1 MKFTDLL
8 YNLFG
13 SKARDSGTVGT
24 DSDQSMNITV
34 INSSKETDFTNAI
47 KTNKTKARQ
56 LYHNTNKYYT
66 LAAQLVKPIINNNVN
81 FIGIPELT
89 GNKKAI
95 KVINDIEIDY
105 RKVHKTIEIDGSLF
119 VWPQWN
125 IKKMKVELTF
135 IPVDNIKEIFVD
147 PINKEITGYR
157 LSEHVTYATPKE
169 SSNRIQIDYVI
180 TKDIVILTC
189 VGTINKVEKFKNPFD
204 MIPIVHFSNDKDIY
218 ELFGHS
224 EIENFE
230 PQLKFYHELTY
241 QAGAAQSRDGHPKLK
256 VNTKNPKRW
265 IDNNFG
271 TGTYESVIGGE
282 TTISMESRDLFING
296 EEEDVNYLYLNK
308 TTGDYD
314 SLAETTFTNIVEG
327 SETPEI
333 NFGANIG
340 TSLAS
345 VKEYRPVWIKK
356 IEAKQYERTAPWKEV
371 YDIIIMISNFV
382 NLKSAKADDIK
393 LIWPKPNFAS
403 VKEQS
408 EIVESFAKAIE
419 MLQLAGALTDEEVFD
434 TLNELDIFEFME
446 EYKAHKE
453 VIDNEKKAKQKAAEA
468 LASAGQDIK
477 SGATEKD
484 GNNSK
489 DDKGGNKKTD

>member
-1 MKFTDLL
+1 MNFKDWL

-13 SKARDSGTVGT
+13 SDARDAGIVGY
-24 DSDQSMNITV
+24 DANQSMNIT
-34 INSSKETDFTNAI
+34 IIGGQKEIDYSNAI
-47 KTNKTKARQ
+47 KTNRVKAHQ
-56 LYHNTNKYYT
+56 LYHNTNKHYT

-95 KVINDIEIDY
+95 KVIDDVNIDY
-105 RKVHKTIEIDGSLF
+105 RKTHKTLEIDGSVF

-125 IKKMKVELTF
+125 NKKKIIEL
-135 IPVDNIKEIFVD
+135 IYILIDNIKEIFVD
-147 PINKEITGYR
+147 PISKEITGYR
-157 LSEHVTYATPKE
+157 LYEYITYTNEKE
-169 SSNRIQIDYVI
+169 SNNTVEIEYVI
-180 TKDIVILTC
+180 TKDIVVLNI
-189 VGTINKVEKFKNPFD
+189 VGTINETKKFKNPFG

-218 ELFGHS
+218 ELYGHS

-241 QAGAAQSRDGHPKLK
+241 EAGAAQSRDGHPKLK
-256 VNTKNPKRW
+256 INTDSPKKW

-271 TGTYESVIGGE
+271 TGTYEEVKGGQK
-282 TTISMESRDLFING
+282 TVSMANRDLFING
-296 EEEDVNYLYLNK
+296 KDEDVTYIYLAK
-308 TTGDYD
+308 TTGDYA
-314 SLAETTFTNIVEG
+314 SLAETAFTNIVEG

-371 YDIIIMISNFV
+371 YDIIVMLHNFV
-382 NLKSAKADDIK
+382 NLKSVKSDDIK

-408 EIVESFAKAIE
+408 EIIEAFAKAIE
-419 MLQLAGALTDEEVFD
+419 ILLVKTGALTDEEVFD
-434 TLNELDIFEFME
+434 TLNELDIFEFMK
-446 EYKAHKE
+446 EYKEHKE
-453 VIDNEKKAKQKAAEA
+453 AIDNEKKARQKAAET
-468 LASAGQDIK
+468 LASKGNNINT
-477 SGATEKD
+477 GATKKD
-484 GNNSK
+484 DNNSSN
-489 DDKGGNKKTD
+489 D

>member
-1 MKFTDLL
+1 MKE
-8 YNLFG
+8 
-13 SKARDSGTVGT
+13 V
-24 DSDQSMNITV
+24 
-34 INSSKETDFTNAI
+34 
-47 KTNKTKARQ
+47 
-56 LYHNTNKYYT
+56 
-66 LAAQLVKPIINNNVN
+66 
-81 FIGIPELT
+81 
-89 GNKKAI
+89 
-95 KVINDIEIDY
+95 
-105 RKVHKTIEIDGSLF
+105 
-119 VWPQWN
+119 
-125 IKKMKVELTF
+125 
-135 IPVDNIKEIFVD
+135 FVD
-147 PINKEITGYR
+147 PITKEVTGYR
-157 LSEHVTYATPKE
+157 LSEYVTYATPEIE
-169 SSNRIQIDYVI
+169 SNKVQIDYVI

-189 VGTINKVEKFKNPFD
+189 VGTINKVQKFKNPFD

-218 ELFGHS
+218 EIFGHS

-256 VNTKNPKRW
+256 VNTENPKRW

-271 TGTYESVIGGE
+271 TGTYEEVVGGE

-296 EEEDVNYLYLNK
+296 EKDDISYLYLQK

-356 IEAKQYERTAPWKEV
+356 IEAKQYERTGPWKEV

-382 NLKSAKADDIK
+382 NLRSAPSDKIEM
-393 LIWPKPNFAS
+393 IWPKPNFAS

-408 EIVESFAKAIE
+408 EIVEAFAKAID
-419 MLQLAGALTDEEVFD
+419 QLVKLGSLTDEEVYD
-434 TLNELDIFEFME
+434 TLNELDIFEFMV
-446 EYKAHKE
+446 EYNEHKK
-453 VIDNEKKAKQKAAEA
+453 VIDNEKKTREKAAET
-468 LASAGQDIK
+468 LARAGANSNTGAVKKDGDNKGNDK
-477 SGATEKD
+477 SGD
-484 GNNSK
+484 
-489 DDKGGNKKTD
+489 KKTD